1 MNRHAKAKV
10 LVADDMQDIVETL
23 GYCLREQGYR
33 VLTASDGE
41 EALEMAR
48 AEEPDL
54 MVLDAMMP
62 KENGYQVARY
72 VREDER
78 TGLIA
83 KRTRILMLTAR
94 TTEKN
99 REEFLQTWSGAD
111 AFMYK
116 PFDLEELM
124 GRVDELLARSSPR
137 PSS

>member
-1 MNRHAKAKV
+1 MNTEARAKV
-10 LVADDMQDIVETL
+10 LIADDMKDIVETVSF
-23 GYCLREQGYR
+23 CLREQGYQ
-33 VLTASDGE
+33 VLTAFDGE
-41 EALEMAR
+41 EALEVAR

-54 MVLDAMMP
+54 MVLDVMMP

-72 VREDER
+72 VREDEK
-78 TGLIA
+78 TGIIS

-116 PFDLEELM
+116 PFDLDELM
-124 GRVDELLARSSPR
+124 GRVDELLARQR
-137 PSS
+137 PAA